1 MKLSRRTK
9 KIFFRS
15 ALAVVGLFLLGISM
29 LVWAGLHDQLGK
41 ADLALVLGS
50 KVETDGAPS
59 PRLKARLDRTLELYR
74 AGYFPDI
81 IVSGGIGKEGFNEAA
96 VMFGYLVRN
105 GVPPAHVIVDSEG
118 YTTFANAQNTRR
130 IARERKA
137 ASVLVVTQYFHVP
150 RSCLALRRCG
160 FTTVFSAHAYRFEA
174 RDLYSVPR
182 ELLGYVSYLLRRFD
196 DGK

>member
-1 MKLSRRTK
+1 M
-9 KIFFRS
+9 
-15 ALAVVGLFLLGISM
+15 AVVGLFLLGSLI

-41 ADLALVLGS
+41 ADVALVLGS

-105 GVPPAHVIVDSEG
+105 GVPAAHVIVDSDG
-118 YTTFANAQNTRR
+118 YTTFASAQNTRR
-130 IARERKA
+130 IAQERKA

-160 FTTVFSAHAYRFEA
+160 FSTVFSAHAYWFEP

-182 ELLGYVSYLLRRFD
+182 ELLGYVSYVLRRFD